1 MTTTTTTTTNEGLT
15 QSIVY
20 DGIGGRYEVYSA
32 PRTDYAEEMQQEDS
46 VNHPSH
52 YTWLKSVCGVEAID
66 ICEHLGFN
74 LGNAAKY
81 ILRAGHKHEEGMTDN
96 EKRVQDLK
104 KAAWYINREINNIA
118 E

>member
-1 MTTTTTTTTNEGLT
+1 MNTFNNP
-15 QSIVY
+15 Q
-20 DGIGGRYEVYSA
+20 EVVEFFVA
-32 PRTDYAEEMQQEDS
+32 QGHDRAKMEKLFLRNKDS
-46 VNHPSH
+46 KEADNVNHPSH
-52 YTWLKSVCGVEAID
+52 YTWLKDVCGVEAIN

-104 KAAWYINREINNIA
+104 KAAWYINREINNLTN
-118 E
+118 EE

>member
-1 MTTTTTTTTNEGLT
+1 MNEDLK
-15 QSIVY
+15 QSVFY
-20 DGIGGRYEVYSA
+20 DSVGDRYEALRRHSANA
-32 PRTDYAEEMQQEDS
+32 PRTDYAEEMQREDN

-52 YTWLKSVCGVEAID
+52 YTWLKDVCGVEAID

-81 ILRAGHKHEEGMTDN
+81 ILRAGHKREEGMTDN

-104 KAAWYINREINNIA
+104 KAAWYINREINNLTN
-118 E
+118 EE